1 MYFSTKSK
9 TSILLAAIVVAAG
22 TLIQVSAYTG
32 GKISIKLNN
41 TQFTRLTD
49 TGNYQI
55 KVFVDYSVT
64 DPALIGQ
71 KINAVMKVYS
81 SDGSLLKTTSFPG
94 GFPVNRTGGT
104 YLLTS
109 IPISPGPKYYNGNCI
124 HRCEQD
130 KSVVKS
136 RQDNT
141 SYDGS
146 YKILRDY
153 TNTYRLMSTS
163 NLRCL
168 TSCSEMT

>member
-9 TSILLAAIVVAAG
+9 TSILLAVIIVAAG

-32 GKISIKLNN
+32 GEISIKLNN
-41 TQFTRLTD
+41 TQFTRIND

-64 DPALIGQ
+64 DPTLIGQ

-109 IPISPGPKYYNGNCI
+109 IPVSPAQNITTETVFTDLNKTNLLSNPVKTNPHMTDLI
-124 HRCEQD
+124 
-130 KSVVKS
+130 KSS
-136 RQDNT
+136 EIT
-141 SYDGS
+141 P
-146 YKILRDY
+146 
-153 TNTYRLMSTS
+153 T
-163 NLRCL
+163 L
-168 TSCSEMT
+168 TD

>member
-9 TSILLAAIVVAAG
+9 TSILLAVIIVAAG

-32 GKISIKLNN
+32 GEISIKLNN
-41 TQFTRLTD
+41 TQFTRIND

-64 DPALIGQ
+64 DPTLVGQ

-109 IPISPGPKYYNGNCI
+109 IPVSPAQNITTETVFTDLNKTNLLSNPVKTTPHMTDLI
-124 HRCEQD
+124 
-130 KSVVKS
+130 KSS
-136 RQDNT
+136 EIT
-141 SYDGS
+141 P
-146 YKILRDY
+146 
-153 TNTYRLMSTS
+153 T
-163 NLRCL
+163 L
-168 TSCSEMT
+168 TD

>member
-9 TSILLAAIVVAAG
+9 TSILLAAIIVAAG

-32 GKISIKLNN
+32 GEISIKLNN
-41 TQFTRLTD
+41 TQFTRLND

-64 DPALIGQ
+64 DPSLIGQ

-104 YLLTS
+104 YLLTG
-109 IPISPGPKYYNGNCI
+109 IPISPAQNITMETVFTDLNKTNLLSNPVKTI
-124 HRCEQD
+124 PHMTD
-130 KSVVKS
+130 LIKSS
-136 RQDNT
+136 EIT
-141 SYDGS
+141 P
-146 YKILRDY
+146 
-153 TNTYRLMSTS
+153 T
-163 NLRCL
+163 L
-168 TSCSEMT
+168 TD

>member
-9 TSILLAAIVVAAG
+9 TSILLAAIIVAAG

-32 GKISIKLNN
+32 GEISIKLNN
-41 TQFTRLTD
+41 TQFTRLND

-109 IPISPGPKYYNGNCI
+109 IPISPAQNITTETVFTDLNKTNLLSNPVKTI
-124 HRCEQD
+124 PHMTD
-130 KSVVKS
+130 LIKS
-136 RQDNT
+136 
-141 SYDGS
+141 
-146 YKILRDY
+146 
-153 TNTYRLMSTS
+153 
-163 NLRCL
+163 
-168 TSCSEMT
+168 

>member
-9 TSILLAAIVVAAG
+9 TSILLAAIIVAAG

-32 GKISIKLNN
+32 GEISIKLNN
-41 TQFTRLTD
+41 TQFTRLND

-55 KVFVDYSVT
+55 KVFVDYSVS

-94 GFPVNRTGGT
+94 GFPVNRTGST

-109 IPISPGPKYYNGNCI
+109 IPVSPAQNITTETVFTDLNKTNLLSNPVKTTPHMTDLI
-124 HRCEQD
+124 
-130 KSVVKS
+130 KSS
-136 RQDNT
+136 EIT
-141 SYDGS
+141 P
-146 YKILRDY
+146 
-153 TNTYRLMSTS
+153 T
-163 NLRCL
+163 L
-168 TSCSEMT
+168 TD

>member
-9 TSILLAAIVVAAG
+9 TSILLAAIIVAAG

-32 GKISIKLNN
+32 GEISIKLNN
-41 TQFTRLTD
+41 TQFTRLND

-81 SDGSLLKTTSFPG
+81 SDGSLLKTTSFRG
-94 GFPVNRTGGT
+94 GFPVNKTGST

-109 IPISPGPKYYNGNCI
+109 IPVSPAQNITTETVFTDLNKTNLLSNPVKTTPHMTDVI
-124 HRCEQD
+124 
-130 KSVVKS
+130 KSS
-136 RQDNT
+136 ET
-141 SYDGS
+141 
-146 YKILRDY
+146 
-153 TNTYRLMSTS
+153 TPT
-163 NLRCL
+163 L
-168 TSCSEMT
+168 TD

>member
-9 TSILLAAIVVAAG
+9 TSILLAAVIVTAG

-32 GKISIKLNN
+32 GEISIKLNN
-41 TQFTRLTD
+41 SEFTRLND

-64 DPALIGQ
+64 DPTLIGQ

-81 SDGSLLKTTSFPG
+81 SNGSLLKTTSFPE

-109 IPISPGPKYYNGNCI
+109 IPIPPAQNITTETVFTDLNKTNLLSNPVKTTPHMTDLI
-124 HRCEQD
+124 
-130 KSVVKS
+130 KSS
-136 RQDNT
+136 EIT
-141 SYDGS
+141 P
-146 YKILRDY
+146 
-153 TNTYRLMSTS
+153 T
-163 NLRCL
+163 L
-168 TSCSEMT
+168 TD

>member
-9 TSILLAAIVVAAG
+9 TSILLAAIIVAAG

-32 GKISIKLNN
+32 GEISIKLNN
-41 TQFTRLTD
+41 TQFTRLND

-71 KINAVMKVYS
+71 KINAIMKVYS

-94 GFPVNRTGGT
+94 GFPVNKTGST

-109 IPISPGPKYYNGNCI
+109 IPVSPAQNITTETVFTDLNKTNLLSNPVKTTPHMTDLIKSSEISP
-124 HRCEQD
+124 
-130 KSVVKS
+130 
-136 RQDNT
+136 
-141 SYDGS
+141 
-146 YKILRDY
+146 
-153 TNTYRLMSTS
+153 M
-163 NLRCL
+163 L
-168 TSCSEMT
+168 TD

>member
-9 TSILLAAIVVAAG
+9 TSILLAAIIVAAG

-32 GKISIKLNN
+32 GEISIKLNN
-41 TQFTRLTD
+41 TQFTRLND

-81 SDGSLLKTTSFPG
+81 LDGSLLKTTSFPG

-109 IPISPGPKYYNGNCI
+109 IPISPAQNITTETVFTDLNKTNLLSNPVKTI
-124 HRCEQD
+124 PHMTD
-130 KSVVKS
+130 LIKSS
-136 RQDNT
+136 EIT
-141 SYDGS
+141 P
-146 YKILRDY
+146 
-153 TNTYRLMSTS
+153 T
-163 NLRCL
+163 L
-168 TSCSEMT
+168 TD

>member
-9 TSILLAAIVVAAG
+9 TSILLAAIIVAAG

-32 GKISIKLNN
+32 GEISIKLNN
-41 TQFTRLTD
+41 TQFTRLND

-94 GFPVNRTGGT
+94 GFPVNRTGST

-109 IPISPGPKYYNGNCI
+109 IPVSPAQNITTETVFTDLNKTNLLSNPVKTI
-124 HRCEQD
+124 PHMTD
-130 KSVVKS
+130 LIKSS
-136 RQDNT
+136 EIT
-141 SYDGS
+141 P
-146 YKILRDY
+146 
-153 TNTYRLMSTS
+153 T
-163 NLRCL
+163 L
-168 TSCSEMT
+168 TD

>member
-1 MYFSTKSK
+1 MYFSTESK
-9 TSILLAAIVVAAG
+9 TSILLAAIIVAAG

-32 GKISIKLNN
+32 GEISIKLNN
-41 TQFTRLTD
+41 TQFTRIND

-55 KVFVDYSVT
+55 KVFVDYSVS

-109 IPISPGPKYYNGNCI
+109 IPVSPAQNITTETVFTDLNKTNLLSNPVKTTPHMTDLI
-124 HRCEQD
+124 
-130 KSVVKS
+130 KSS
-136 RQDNT
+136 EIT
-141 SYDGS
+141 P
-146 YKILRDY
+146 
-153 TNTYRLMSTS
+153 T
-163 NLRCL
+163 L
-168 TSCSEMT
+168 TD

>member
-9 TSILLAAIVVAAG
+9 TSILLAASSLLG

-32 GKISIKLNN
+32 GEISIKLNN
-41 TQFTRLTD
+41 TQFTRLND

-109 IPISPGPKYYNGNCI
+109 IPISPAQNITTETVFTDMNKTNLLSNPVKTTPHMTDLI
-124 HRCEQD
+124 
-130 KSVVKS
+130 KSS
-136 RQDNT
+136 EIT
-141 SYDGS
+141 P
-146 YKILRDY
+146 
-153 TNTYRLMSTS
+153 T
-163 NLRCL
+163 L
-168 TSCSEMT
+168 TD

>member
-9 TSILLAAIVVAAG
+9 TSILLAAVLVTAG

-32 GKISIKLNN
+32 GEISVKLNN
-41 TQFTRLTD
+41 SEFTRLND

-64 DPALIGQ
+64 DPTLIGQ

-81 SDGSLLKTTSFPG
+81 SNGSLLKTTSFPE

-109 IPISPGPKYYNGNCI
+109 IPIPPAQNITTETVFTDLNK
-124 HRCEQD
+124 
-130 KSVVKS
+130 
-136 RQDNT
+136 
-141 SYDGS
+141 
-146 YKILRDY
+146 
-153 TNTYRLMSTS
+153 TNLLSNPIKTPTHIS
-163 NLRCL
+163 NLIK
-168 TSCSEMT
+168 SSEITPTVIANKT